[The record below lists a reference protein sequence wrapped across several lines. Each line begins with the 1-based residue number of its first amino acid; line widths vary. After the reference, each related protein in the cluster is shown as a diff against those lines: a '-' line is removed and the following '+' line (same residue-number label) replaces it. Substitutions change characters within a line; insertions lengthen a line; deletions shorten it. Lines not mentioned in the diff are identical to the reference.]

1 MNNTNNT
8 DNITTAVPV
17 IDENNIVAA
26 PIDDNSE
33 DQNNLQ
39 EEMETIAE
47 AKSSDSILFQTIKK
61 LSTLSNYIF
70 FMTVVIALI
79 IPMLIIGFTKTRFKD
94 AKGKERVMRG
104 ADKQALIICGSI
116 IGLMI
121 AVVAILLLYVKRFRH
136 IEVFESCSSRILIL
150 FIIDI
155 LTALK
160 SFWKSIDYLLY
171 QSQYLQ
177 QDTFST
183 NRLEDQMKKSM
194 FRIFKLKK

>member
-47 AKSSDSILFQTIKK
+47 TKSSDSILFQTIKK
-61 LSTLSNYIF
+61 LNTLSNYIF

-94 AKGKERVMRG
+94 AKGKERSNER
-104 ADKQALIICGSI
+104 
-116 IGLMI
+116 
-121 AVVAILLLYVKRFRH
+121 
-136 IEVFESCSSRILIL
+136 SR
-150 FIIDI
+150 
-155 LTALK
+155 
-160 SFWKSIDYLLY
+160 
-171 QSQYLQ
+171 
-177 QDTFST
+177 
-183 NRLEDQMKKSM
+183 
-194 FRIFKLKK
+194 